1 SARGSHRRATRST
14 ANPSI
19 TSTCTL
25 PERSQSARS
34 LLLTLLGECVLP
46 SGGPA
51 WTTAF
56 VGVLGGLGVEATTAR
71 QALARTASAGWL
83 AAERDG
89 RRTRWRLTEAG
100 SPAPSRGA
108 RRLHGLPPPA
118 APWDGRWLRLLVSVP
133 GRRRE
138 ARHALRTRLAW
149 AGLGSPAPGVWISAN
164 AAAEAD
170 AKQVLADLDL
180 DGEAASFVGPSAGIG
195 SAPEM

>member
-1 SARGSHRRATRST
+1 MSGRSCGRYTSRARSPRGSRRRATRST

-34 LLLTLLGECVLP
+34 LLLTLLGEYVLP
-46 SGGPA
+46 AGTPA

-56 VGVLGGLGVEATTAR
+56 VGVLGGLGVEATAAR

-100 SPAPSRGA
+100 TQLLSDGA
-108 RRLHGLPPPA
+108 RRIYGFAPSTA
-118 APWDGRWLRLLVSVP
+118 AWDGRWLVLLVSVP
-133 GRRRE
+133 ERRRE

-149 AGLGSPAPGVWISAN
+149 AGFGSPA
-164 AAAEAD
+164 
-170 AKQVLADLDL
+170 
-180 DGEAASFVGPSAGIG
+180 AGG
-195 SAPEM
+195 